1 MNVLIWVAVVVI
13 VLLML
18 LVGGRAERFNL
29 RLFMRPF
36 QPKYRRGGKRSQPSR
51 E

>member
-1 MNVLIWVAVVVI
+1 MYVLIWIAFVVI

-29 RLFMRPF
+29 RFFMRPV
-36 QPKYRRGGKRSQPSR
+36 PAEVPTRP
-51 E
+51 